1 MMRRKAKP
9 KLGEDVVQPKG
20 FDDYELKLG
29 DMMRGERATMGKS
42 LLDVQRELRIKA
54 TYISA
59 IENCDP
65 DAFETPGF
73 IAGYVRSYA
82 RYLDI
87 DPDRAFGQFC
97 GESGFSPVHG
107 MSDAASGSKVASSR
121 KASDAD
127 LISPRKKPID
137 PLASATPFLPDRESF
152 LSRVEPGAL
161 GSVAVLIALI
171 GAIGYGG
178 WSVLTEVQ
186 RVQFA
191 PVEQAPDVLSDLD
204 PIKAVPGSTLPTGP
218 DLVST
223 SGRASDGLDRL
234 YRPEALDVPV
244 LVARDGAISTLNPS
258 EMGTMGRRDIA
269 DAEPVVPGSAEDRA
283 VAMALAGLGDF
294 ASTEPGEPVA
304 TATTPRVTE
313 NPGPGV
319 TLVAVR
325 PAWVRVSAADGT
337 VVFEKILDAGEEY
350 EVPLTEEPPLL
361 RAGMSGS
368 LYVSVEGELR
378 GPLGPGTSTIRN
390 VALDSTA
397 MKDGYEVADLAADP
411 VAEEVMLAKAKQLD
425 TPTR

>member
-1 MMRRKAKP
+1 M
-9 KLGEDVVQPKG
+9 
-20 FDDYELKLG
+20 
-29 DMMRGERATMGKS
+29 
-42 LLDVQRELRIKA
+42 
-54 TYISA
+54 
-59 IENCDP
+59 
-65 DAFETPGF
+65 
-73 IAGYVRSYA
+73 
-82 RYLDI
+82 
-87 DPDRAFGQFC
+87 
-97 GESGFSPVHG
+97 
-107 MSDAASGSKVASSR
+107 
-121 KASDAD
+121 
-127 LISPRKKPID
+127 
-137 PLASATPFLPDRESF
+137 
-152 LSRVEPGAL
+152 
-161 GSVAVLIALI
+161 
-171 GAIGYGG
+171 
-178 WSVLTEVQ
+178 
-186 RVQFA
+186 
-191 PVEQAPDVLSDLD
+191 
-204 PIKAVPGSTLPTGP
+204 
-218 DLVST
+218 
-223 SGRASDGLDRL
+223 
-234 YRPEALDVPV
+234 
-244 LVARDGAISTLNPS
+244 ARDGAISTLNPS

-269 DAEPVVPGSAEDRA
+269 DDEPVVPGSAEDRA